1 MESTPKITLL
11 RVLHAVFLGL
21 MVAGIALL
29 TLNQG
34 NSLGITDGQPS
45 IQGWVTAVGDH
56 QKVTLP
62 NPEGS
67 SALNI
72 YNFNQR
78 QFLTIEFASRSDLLE
93 PRYLGYILFQN
104 LAWLFGILVLYQMFR
119 IFRNLDRGL
128 TFQTENIRRVRYIA
142 FMIPA
147 IPLAAFLASRIL
159 AGIVRALPGYQ
170 SPGVR
175 PADSVEDIVFSIL
188 VAILIFAVV
197 EIFQRGA
204 HLQQEQD
211 LTV

>member
-1 MESTPKITLL
+1 MESTLKITLL
-11 RVLHAVFLGL
+11 RVLHYVFMGL
-21 MVAGIALL
+21 MVAGIALFV
-29 TLNQG
+29 LNQG
-34 NSLGITDGQPS
+34 NYFGITDGQPS

-56 QKVTLP
+56 QPVTLP

-67 SALNI
+67 GALNI
-72 YNFNQR
+72 YNFNQQ
-78 QFLTIEFASRSDLLE
+78 QFLTMEFASRSDLFK

-104 LAWLFGILVLYQMFR
+104 LAWLFGILVLYQMLR
-119 IFRNLDRGL
+119 IFRNLDRGV
-128 TFQTENIRRVRYIA
+128 TFQPENIRRVRYIA

-147 IPLAAFLASRIL
+147 IPLAAFLASRTL

-170 SPGVR
+170 SLGVK
-175 PADSVEDIVFSIL
+175 PASSVEEIVFSGLIAL
-188 VAILIFAVV
+188 LIFALV

>member
-11 RVLHAVFLGL
+11 RVLHYVFMGL
-21 MVAGIALL
+21 MVAGIVLFV
-29 TLNQG
+29 LNQG
-34 NSLGITDGQPS
+34 NYFGITDGQPS

-56 QKVTLP
+56 QPVTLQ

-67 SALNI
+67 GALNI
-72 YNFNQR
+72 YNFNQQ
-78 QFLTIEFASRSDLLE
+78 QFLTMEFSSWSDLFK

-104 LAWLFGILVLYQMFR
+104 LAWLFGILVLYQMLR
-119 IFRNLDRGL
+119 IFRNLDRGV
-128 TFQTENIRRVRYIA
+128 TFQQENIRRVRYIA

-147 IPLAAFLASRIL
+147 IPLAAFLASRTL

-170 SPGVR
+170 SLGVK
-175 PADSVEDIVFSIL
+175 PANPFEDIVFSGLIAL
-188 VAILIFAVV
+188 LIFALV